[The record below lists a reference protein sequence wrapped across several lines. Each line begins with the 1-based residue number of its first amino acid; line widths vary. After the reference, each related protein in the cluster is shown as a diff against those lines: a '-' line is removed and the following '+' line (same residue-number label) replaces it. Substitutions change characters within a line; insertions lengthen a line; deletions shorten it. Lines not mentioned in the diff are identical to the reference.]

1 MDFETLERY
10 HEGLICL
17 SACLAGEIPRY
28 IVRGFYD
35 EAKEIARKY
44 QDCFGKDNFF
54 LELQDH
60 GIDDRSL

>member
-1 MDFETLERY
+1 MCIRDRLERY

-44 QDCFGKDNFF
+44 QD
-54 LELQDH
+54 L
-60 GIDDRSL
+60 SLIHIWVLSIWL

>member
-1 MDFETLERY
+1 MPV
-10 HEGLICL
+10 CL
-17 SACLAGEIPRY
+17 SGRRNSQIHRQRL
-28 IVRGFYD
+28 YD